1 MLSAPEWMLP
11 RKPRPEHASE
21 QQKPARLLWAL
32 AQVLQAASPGHF
44 GCCWQSSR
52 LPKHAAGSASVRG
65 WKSQQCSRSVRD
77 ALSKLPW
84 RLPDPLH
91 GRKSGTSSPVG
102 RPKQFVPLAHV
113 PHSPP
118 SPPPLPL
125 ARPGRVLACIAGW
138 YQCTHCSG
146 TRAGLFATHL
156 ADAAL
161 FIPLH
166 TVPKPRRQQLG

>member
-1 MLSAPEWMLP
+1 MAGSGATGEMLSAPEWMLP

-21 QQKPARLLWAL
+21 QQKPARLLWGL

-52 LPKHAAGSASVRG
+52 LPKHAAGSASGRG
-65 WKSQQCSRSVRD
+65 WKSQQCSQSVRD

-102 RPKQFVPLAHV
+102 RPKQFVPLTRA
-113 PHSPP
+113 PHSPAF
-118 SPPPLPL
+118 LCQ
-125 ARPGRVLACIAGW
+125 ARQRASLCCRLVPMHTLLW
-138 YQCTHCSG
+138 DQS
-146 TRAGLFATHL
+146 RAGCKPPSRRYP
-156 ADAAL
+156 

-166 TVPKPRRQQLG
+166 TVP